1 MKKIFVSLLM
11 AMPLV
16 ASAQTSF
23 TVESNGK
30 KYAFPL
36 EGTTITVTDDKITLP
51 AEAPVYKSNLK
62 SVSLFGMATSFQL
75 KGMSLIADY
84 MWAGK
89 LMPKANNTFK
99 FQATTNTGSDLYFGP
114 EGDANAP
121 IAVSGTATKG
131 STKFYTIE
139 SGYQQDSVLVV
150 FNERTAQY
158 SVMGL
163 VKEAPYY
170 TIDFEGSKW
179 SALIDTPEYGGPL
192 LYGADGGGFYT
203 EEGVYEWTD
212 EATSLHSKLN
222 NAYGS
227 WAYWSGGAAVSNY
240 HCDIANGSSNTQ
252 LSLPTE
258 TPAHSGDNFIVT
270 YGYSD
275 GSQFATDSRPVF
287 DFQDGVARQVK
298 GLWITNNSYFLHSL
312 TQGDGFNQSA
322 TDDTFIDVT
331 FEGFDAAGISQGMVK
346 YRIQDGKKA
355 LTDWAYVDLSSL
367 GKINTLIINYEFSK
381 DQDNGYGFAAPAY
394 LVIDDIEIYK

>member
-11 AMPLV
+11 VMPLA
-16 ASAQTSF
+16 ASAQSVF
-23 TVESNGK
+23 TVESNGQ
-30 KYAFPL
+30 KYSFPL
-36 EGTTITVTDDKITLP
+36 ESTTITVTDDEPTQP
-51 AEAPVYKSNLK
+51 AQAPVYKSNLK
-62 SVSLFGMATSFQL
+62 GVSLFGKATTFQF

-89 LMPKANNTFK
+89 LMPKADDTFK
-99 FQATTNTGSDLYFGP
+99 FLATTNTGSDLYFGP

-170 TIDFEGSKW
+170 MIDFEGSKW

-192 LYGADGGGFYT
+192 LYGKGQGFPT
-203 EEGVYEWTD
+203 DEGVYEWTD
-212 EATSLHSKLN
+212 EVTSLHSKLN
-222 NAYGS
+222 NAWGS

-240 HCDIANGSSNTQ
+240 HCDIANGGSNTQ

-275 GSQFATDSRPVF
+275 GSKFATDSRPVF

-331 FEGFDAAGISQGMVK
+331 FEGFDAVGISQGMVK

-367 GKINTLIINYEFSK
+367 GKINTLKINYEFSK

>member
-1 MKKIFVSLLM
+1 M
-11 AMPLV
+11 AIPLV

-203 EEGVYEWTD
+203 DEGVYEWTD
-212 EATSLHSKLN
+212 EVTSLHSKLN

-367 GKINTLIINYEFSK
+367 GKINTLKINYEFSK

>member
-179 SALIDTPEYGGPL
+179 SALIDSPEYGGPL
-192 LYGADGGGFYT
+192 LYGADGSGFYT
-203 EEGVYEWTD
+203 DEGVYEWTD

-240 HCDIANGSSNTQ
+240 HCDIANGGSNTQ

-312 TQGDGFNQSA
+312 IQGDSFNQSA

-367 GKINTLIINYEFSK
+367 GKINTLKINYEFSK

>member
-62 SVSLFGMATSFQL
+62 SVSLFGMATSLQF

-179 SALIDTPEYGGPL
+179 SALIDKPEYGGPL
-192 LYGADGGGFYT
+192 LYGKGEGFPT
-203 EEGVYEWTD
+203 DEGVYEWTD
-212 EATSLHSKLN
+212 EATYLHSKLN

-252 LSLPTE
+252 LSLPTK

-367 GKINTLIINYEFSK
+367 GKINTLKINYEFSK

>member
-11 AMPLV
+11 VMPLA

-203 EEGVYEWTD
+203 DEGVYEWTD

-240 HCDIANGSSNTQ
+240 HCDIANGGPNTQ

-258 TPAHSGDNFIVT
+258 TPAHSGDNFMVT

-275 GSQFATDSRPVF
+275 GSKFATDSRPVF

-312 TQGDGFNQSA
+312 TQGDSFNQSA

-367 GKINTLIINYEFSK
+367 GKINTLKINYEFSK

>member
-23 TVESNGK
+23 TVESNGQ
-30 KYAFPL
+30 KYSFPL
-36 EGTTITVTDDKITLP
+36 ESTTITVTDDEPTQP
-51 AEAPVYKSNLK
+51 AQAPVYKSNLK
-62 SVSLFGMATSFQL
+62 SVSLFGMATSLQF

-131 STKFYTIE
+131 STKFYTFE

-163 VKEAPYY
+163 VKEAPYC

-192 LYGADGGGFYT
+192 LYGADGGGFSKD
-203 EEGVYEWTD
+203 EGIYEWTD

-222 NAYGS
+222 NAWGS

-240 HCDIANGSSNTQ
+240 HCDIANGGPKTQ

-312 TQGDGFNQSA
+312 TQGDSFNQSA

-367 GKINTLIINYEFSK
+367 GKINTLKINYEFSK

>member
-203 EEGVYEWTD
+203 DEGVYEWTD
-212 EATSLHSKLN
+212 EVTSLHSKLN

-275 GSQFATDSRPVF
+275 GSPFATDSRPVF

-367 GKINTLIINYEFSK
+367 GKINTLKINYEFSK

>member
-62 SVSLFGMATSFQL
+62 SVSLFGMATSFQFN
-75 KGMSLIADY
+75 GMSLIADY

-99 FQATTNTGSDLYFGP
+99 FQATSNTGSDLYFGP

-131 STKFYTIE
+131 STKFYTFE
-139 SGYQQDSVLVV
+139 SGYQQDSVLVI

-179 SALIDTPEYGGPL
+179 SALIDSPEYGGPL
-192 LYGADGGGFYT
+192 LYGADGSGFYT
-203 EEGVYEWTD
+203 DEGVYEWTD

-240 HCDIANGSSNTQ
+240 HCDIANGGPNTQ

-270 YGYSD
+270 YGYND
-275 GSQFATDSRPVF
+275 GSQYATDSRPIF
-287 DFQDGVARQVK
+287 DFQDGVARQIK
-298 GLWITNNSYFLHSL
+298 GLWITNNSYFLHSVSF
-312 TQGDGFNQSA
+312 GDGLNQPAS
-322 TDDTFIDVT
+322 DDTFIDVT
-331 FEGFDAAGISQGMVK
+331 FEGFDASGISQGMVK

-367 GKINTLIINYEFSK
+367 GKINTLKINYEFSK

>member
-114 EGDANAP
+114 EGAANAP

-150 FNERTAQY
+150 FYERTAQY

-203 EEGVYEWTD
+203 DEGVYEWTD

-367 GKINTLIINYEFSK
+367 GKINTLKINYEFSK

>member
-62 SVSLFGMATSFQL
+62 SVSLFGMATSFQF

-179 SALIDTPEYGGPL
+179 SALIDTPEYGGQL
-192 LYGADGGGFYT
+192 LYGADGVGFSKD
-203 EEGVYEWTD
+203 EGVYEWTD
-212 EATSLHSKLN
+212 EVTSLHSKLN
-222 NAYGS
+222 NAWGS
-227 WAYWSGGAAVSNY
+227 WTYGSGGAAVSNY
-240 HCDIANGSSNTQ
+240 HCDIANGGSNTQ

-275 GSQFATDSRPVF
+275 GSQFATDFRPVF

-312 TQGDGFNQSA
+312 TQGDSFNQSA

-367 GKINTLIINYEFSK
+367 GKINTLKINYEFSK

>member
-62 SVSLFGMATSFQL
+62 SVSLFGMETSLQF

-203 EEGVYEWTD
+203 DEGVYEWTD

-240 HCDIANGSSNTQ
+240 HCDIANGGSNTQ

-258 TPAHSGDNFIVT
+258 TPAHSGDNFLVT

-367 GKINTLIINYEFSK
+367 GKINTLKINYEFSK

>member
-203 EEGVYEWTD
+203 DEGVYEWTD
-212 EATSLHSKLN
+212 EVTSLHSKLN

-355 LTDWAYVDLSSL
+355 LTDWAYVNLSSL
-367 GKINTLIINYEFSK
+367 GKINTLKINYEFSK

>member
-11 AMPLV
+11 VMPLA
-16 ASAQTSF
+16 ASAQSVF
-23 TVESNGK
+23 TVESNGQ
-30 KYAFPL
+30 KYSFPL
-36 EGTTITVTDDKITLP
+36 ESTTITVTDDEPTQP
-51 AEAPVYKSNLK
+51 AQAPVYKSNLK
-62 SVSLFGMATSFQL
+62 GVSLFGKATTFPF

-89 LMPKANNTFK
+89 LMPKADDTFK
-99 FQATTNTGSDLYFGP
+99 FLATTNTGSDLYFGP

-170 TIDFEGSKW
+170 MIDFEGSKW

-192 LYGADGGGFYT
+192 LYGKGEGFPT
-203 EEGVYEWTD
+203 DEGVYEWTD
-212 EATSLHSKLN
+212 EVTSLHSKLN
-222 NAYGS
+222 NAYDS

-240 HCDIANGSSNTQ
+240 HCDIANGGPNTQ

-367 GKINTLIINYEFSK
+367 GKINTLKINYEFSK

>member
-16 ASAQTSF
+16 ASAQSVF
-23 TVESNGK
+23 TVESNGA
-30 KYAFPL
+30 KYSFPL

-203 EEGVYEWTD
+203 DEGVYEWTD

-312 TQGDGFNQSA
+312 TQGDSFNQSA

-367 GKINTLIINYEFSK
+367 GKINTLKINYEFSK

>member
-11 AMPLV
+11 VMPLA
-16 ASAQTSF
+16 ASAQSVF
-23 TVESNGK
+23 TVESNGQ
-30 KYAFPL
+30 KYSFPL
-36 EGTTITVTDDKITLP
+36 ESTTITVTDDEPTQP
-51 AEAPVYKSNLK
+51 AQAPVYKSNLK
-62 SVSLFGMATSFQL
+62 GVSLFGKATTFQF

-89 LMPKANNTFK
+89 LMPKADDTFK

-131 STKFYTIE
+131 STKLYTIE

-158 SVMGL
+158 CVMGL

-203 EEGVYEWTD
+203 DEGVYEWTD

-240 HCDIANGSSNTQ
+240 HCDIANGGSNTQ

-331 FEGFDAAGISQGMVK
+331 IEGFDAAGISQGMVK

-367 GKINTLIINYEFSK
+367 GKINTLKINYEFSK

>member
-1 MKKIFVSLLM
+1 MKKYFYLL
-11 AMPLV
+11 ALV
-16 ASAQTSF
+16 CSVGFF
-23 TVESNGK
+23 TACS
-30 KYAFPL
+30 
-36 EGTTITVTDDKITLP
+36 DDDEP
-51 AEAPVYKSNLK
+51 EAPKYDV
-62 SVSLFGMATSFQL
+62 
-75 KGMSLIADY
+75 
-84 MWAGK
+84 
-89 LMPKANNTFK
+89 
-99 FQATTNTGSDLYFGP
+99 
-114 EGDANAP
+114 
-121 IAVSGTATKG
+121 
-131 STKFYTIE
+131 
-139 SGYQQDSVLVV
+139 
-150 FNERTAQY
+150 
-158 SVMGL
+158 
-163 VKEAPYY
+163 
-170 TIDFEGSKW
+170 IDFEGSKW

-192 LYGADGGGFYT
+192 LYGAHGGGFST
-203 EEGVYEWTD
+203 DEGVYEWTD

-222 NAYGS
+222 YAYGS

-240 HCDIANGSSNTQ
+240 HCDIANGGSNTQ

-367 GKINTLIINYEFSK
+367 GKINTLKINYEFFK

>member
-11 AMPLV
+11 VMPLA
-16 ASAQTSF
+16 ASAQSVF
-23 TVESNGK
+23 TVESNGQ
-30 KYAFPL
+30 KYSFPL
-36 EGTTITVTDDKITLP
+36 ESTTITVTDDEPTQP
-51 AEAPVYKSNLK
+51 AQAPVYKSNLK
-62 SVSLFGMATSFQL
+62 GVSLFGKATTFQF

-89 LMPKANNTFK
+89 LMPKADDTFK
-99 FQATTNTGSDLYFGP
+99 FLATTNTGSDLYFGP
-114 EGDANAP
+114 EGDANVP

-192 LYGADGGGFYT
+192 LYGKGEGFPT
-203 EEGVYEWTD
+203 DEGVYEWTD

-367 GKINTLIINYEFSK
+367 GKINTLKINYEFSK

>member
-11 AMPLV
+11 VMPLA
-16 ASAQTSF
+16 ASAQSVF
-23 TVESNGK
+23 TVESNGQ
-30 KYAFPL
+30 KYSFPL
-36 EGTTITVTDDKITLP
+36 ESTTITVTDDEPTQP
-51 AEAPVYKSNLK
+51 AQAPVYKSNLK
-62 SVSLFGMATSFQL
+62 GVSLFGKATTFQF

-89 LMPKANNTFK
+89 LMPKADDTFK
-99 FQATTNTGSDLYFGP
+99 FLATTNTGSDLYFGP

-170 TIDFEGSKW
+170 MIDFEGSKW
-179 SALIDTPEYGGPL
+179 SALIDTPEYGGSL
-192 LYGADGGGFYT
+192 LYGKGEGFPT
-203 EEGVYEWTD
+203 DEGVYEWTD

-222 NAYGS
+222 NAWGS

-240 HCDIANGSSNTQ
+240 HCDIANGGPNTQ

-312 TQGDGFNQSA
+312 TQGDSFNQSA

-367 GKINTLIINYEFSK
+367 GKINTLKINYEFSK

>member
-1 MKKIFVSLLM
+1 M

-192 LYGADGGGFYT
+192 LYGADGGGFSKD
-203 EEGVYEWTD
+203 EGVYEWTD
-212 EATSLHSKLN
+212 EVTSLHSKLN

-240 HCDIANGSSNTQ
+240 HCDIANGGPNTQ

-312 TQGDGFNQSA
+312 TQGDSFNQSA

-367 GKINTLIINYEFSK
+367 GKINTLKINYEFSK

>member
-36 EGTTITVTDDKITLP
+36 ESTTITITDDKITLP

-131 STKFYTIE
+131 STKSYTIE

-192 LYGADGGGFYT
+192 LYGADGSGFYT
-203 EEGVYEWTD
+203 DEGVYEWTD

-240 HCDIANGSSNTQ
+240 HCDIANGGSNTQ

-312 TQGDGFNQSA
+312 TQGDSFNQSA

-367 GKINTLIINYEFSK
+367 GKINTLKINYEFSK

>member
-36 EGTTITVTDDKITLP
+36 EGTTITITDDKITLP

-131 STKFYTIE
+131 STKFYTFE
-139 SGYQQDSVLVV
+139 SGYQQDSVLVI

-158 SVMGL
+158 CVMGL

-179 SALIDTPEYGGPL
+179 SALIDSPEYGGPL
-192 LYGADGGGFYT
+192 LYGADGSGFYT
-203 EEGVYEWTD
+203 DEGVYEWTD

-240 HCDIANGSSNTQ
+240 HCDIANGGSNTQ

-312 TQGDGFNQSA
+312 IQGDSFNQSA

-367 GKINTLIINYEFSK
+367 GKINTLKINYEFSK

>member
-203 EEGVYEWTD
+203 DEGVYEWTD
-212 EATSLHSKLN
+212 EVTSLHSKLN

-240 HCDIANGSSNTQ
+240 HCDIADGGSNTQ

-367 GKINTLIINYEFSK
+367 GKINTLKINYEFSK

>member
-203 EEGVYEWTD
+203 DEGVYEWTD
-212 EATSLHSKLN
+212 EVTSLHSKLN

-298 GLWITNNSYFLHSL
+298 GMWITDNSYFLHSL
-312 TQGDGFNQSA
+312 TQGDSFNKAA

-331 FEGFDAAGISQGMVK
+331 FEGFDAAGISQGIVK
-346 YRIQDGKKA
+346 YRIQDGKKS

-367 GKINTLIINYEFSK
+367 GKINTLKINYEFSK
-381 DQDNGYGFAAPAY
+381 DQDNGAGFAAPAY

>member
-16 ASAQTSF
+16 ASAQSVF
-23 TVESNGK
+23 TVESNGQ
-30 KYAFPL
+30 KYSFPL
-36 EGTTITVTDDKITLP
+36 ESTTITVTDDKITLP

-203 EEGVYEWTD
+203 DEGVYEWTD

-240 HCDIANGSSNTQ
+240 HCDIANGSSKTQ

-367 GKINTLIINYEFSK
+367 GKINTLKINYEFSK

>member
-62 SVSLFGMATSFQL
+62 SVSLFGMATSLQF

-192 LYGADGGGFYT
+192 LYGKGEGFPT
-203 EEGVYEWTD
+203 DEGVYEWTD

-222 NAYGS
+222 NAWGS
-227 WAYWSGGAAVSNY
+227 WAYWSGGAAVSHY
-240 HCDIANGSSNTQ
+240 HCDIANGGPNTQ

-312 TQGDGFNQSA
+312 TQGDSFNQSA

-367 GKINTLIINYEFSK
+367 GKINTLKINYEFSK

>member
-11 AMPLV
+11 VMPLA
-16 ASAQTSF
+16 ASAQSVF
-23 TVESNGK
+23 TVESNGQ
-30 KYAFPL
+30 KYSFPL
-36 EGTTITVTDDKITLP
+36 ESTTITVTDDEPTQP
-51 AEAPVYKSNLK
+51 AQAPVYKSNLK
-62 SVSLFGMATSFQL
+62 GVSLFGKATTFQF

-89 LMPKANNTFK
+89 LMPKADDTFK
-99 FQATTNTGSDLYFGP
+99 FLATTNTGSDLYFGP

-170 TIDFEGSKW
+170 MIDFEGSKW

-192 LYGADGGGFYT
+192 LYGKGEGFPT
-203 EEGVYEWTD
+203 DEGVYEWTD
-212 EATSLHSKLN
+212 EVTSLHSKLN
-222 NAYGS
+222 NAWGS

-240 HCDIANGSSNTQ
+240 HCDIANGGPNTQ

-275 GSQFATDSRPVF
+275 GSKFATDSRPVF

-312 TQGDGFNQSA
+312 TQGDSFNQSA

-367 GKINTLIINYEFSK
+367 GKINTLKINYEFSK

>member
-16 ASAQTSF
+16 ASAQSVF
-23 TVESNGK
+23 TVESNGQ
-30 KYAFPL
+30 KYSFPL
-36 EGTTITVTDDKITLP
+36 ESTTITVTDDEPTQP
-51 AEAPVYKSNLK
+51 AQAPVYKSNLK
-62 SVSLFGMATSFQL
+62 GVSLFGKAATFQF

-89 LMPKANNTFK
+89 LMPKADDTFK
-99 FQATTNTGSDLYFGP
+99 FQETTNTGSDLYFGP

-131 STKFYTIE
+131 STKFYTFE
-139 SGYQQDSVLVV
+139 SGYQQDSVLVI

-179 SALIDTPEYGGPL
+179 SALIDSPEYGGPL
-192 LYGADGGGFYT
+192 LYGADGSGFYT
-203 EEGVYEWTD
+203 DEGVYEWTD

-240 HCDIANGSSNTQ
+240 HCDIANGGPNTQ

-312 TQGDGFNQSA
+312 TQGDSFNQSA

-331 FEGFDAAGISQGMVK
+331 FEGFDAVGISQGMVK

-367 GKINTLIINYEFSK
+367 GKINTLKINYEFSK

>member
-23 TVESNGK
+23 TVKSNGK

-203 EEGVYEWTD
+203 DEGVYEWTD
-212 EATSLHSKLN
+212 EVTSLHSKLN

-367 GKINTLIINYEFSK
+367 GKINTLKINYEFSK

>member
-1 MKKIFVSLLM
+1 M

-23 TVESNGK
+23 TIESNGK

-203 EEGVYEWTD
+203 DEGVYEWTD

-240 HCDIANGSSNTQ
+240 HCDIANGGPNTQ

-275 GSQFATDSRPVF
+275 GSKFATDSRPVF

-312 TQGDGFNQSA
+312 TQGDSFNQSA
-322 TDDTFIDVT
+322 TDDTFIDET

-367 GKINTLIINYEFSK
+367 GKINTLKINYEFSK

>member
-170 TIDFEGSKW
+170 TINFEGSKW

-203 EEGVYEWTD
+203 DEGVYEWTD
-212 EATSLHSKLN
+212 EVTSLHSKLN

-240 HCDIANGSSNTQ
+240 HCDIADGGSNTQ

-367 GKINTLIINYEFSK
+367 GKINTLKINYEFSK

>member
-203 EEGVYEWTD
+203 DEGVYEWTD

-240 HCDIANGSSNTQ
+240 HCDIANGSSKTQ

-367 GKINTLIINYEFSK
+367 GKINTLKINYEFSK

>member
-1 MKKIFVSLLM
+1 M

-16 ASAQTSF
+16 ASAQSVF
-23 TVESNGK
+23 TVESNGA
-30 KYAFPL
+30 KYSFPL

-203 EEGVYEWTD
+203 DEGVYEWTD

-312 TQGDGFNQSA
+312 TQGDSFNQSA

-367 GKINTLIINYEFSK
+367 GKINTLKINYEFSK

>member
-16 ASAQTSF
+16 ASAQSVF
-23 TVESNGK
+23 TVESNGQ
-30 KYAFPL
+30 KYSFPL
-36 EGTTITVTDDKITLP
+36 ESTTITVTDDEPTQP
-51 AEAPVYKSNLK
+51 AQAPVYKSNLK
-62 SVSLFGMATSFQL
+62 GVSLFGKATTVQF

-89 LMPKANNTFK
+89 LMPKADDTFK

-114 EGDANAP
+114 EGDADAP

-163 VKEAPYY
+163 VKEAPYC

-192 LYGADGGGFYT
+192 LYGADGGGFSKD
-203 EEGVYEWTD
+203 EGVYEWTD

-222 NAYGS
+222 NAWGS

-240 HCDIANGSSNTQ
+240 HCDIANGGPNTQ

-275 GSQFATDSRPVF
+275 GSKFATDSRPVF

-298 GLWITNNSYFLHSL
+298 GMWITNNSYFLHSL
-312 TQGDGFNQSA
+312 TQGDSFNQSA

-367 GKINTLIINYEFSK
+367 GKINTLKINYEFSK

>member
-11 AMPLV
+11 AIPLV

-203 EEGVYEWTD
+203 DEGVYEWTD
-212 EATSLHSKLN
+212 EVTSLHSKLN

-275 GSQFATDSRPVF
+275 GSKFATDSRPVF

-367 GKINTLIINYEFSK
+367 GKINTLKINYEFSK

>member
-11 AMPLV
+11 VMPLA
-16 ASAQTSF
+16 ASAQSVF
-23 TVESNGK
+23 TVESNGQ
-30 KYAFPL
+30 KYSFPL
-36 EGTTITVTDDKITLP
+36 ESTTITVTDDEPTQP
-51 AEAPVYKSNLK
+51 AQAPVYKSNLK
-62 SVSLFGMATSFQL
+62 GVSLFGKATTFQF
-75 KGMSLIADY
+75 KSMSLIADY

-89 LMPKANNTFK
+89 LMPKADDTFK
-99 FQATTNTGSDLYFGP
+99 FLATTNTGSDLYFGP

-170 TIDFEGSKW
+170 MIDFEGSKW

-192 LYGADGGGFYT
+192 LYGKGEGFPT
-203 EEGVYEWTD
+203 DEGVYEWTD

-222 NAYGS
+222 NAWGS

-240 HCDIANGSSNTQ
+240 HCDIANGGPNTQ
-252 LSLPTE
+252 LSLPKE

-312 TQGDGFNQSA
+312 TQGDSFNQSA

-355 LTDWAYVDLSSL
+355 LTVWAYVDLSSL
-367 GKINTLIINYEFSK
+367 GKINTLKINYEFSK

>member
-1 MKKIFVSLLM
+1 MV
-11 AMPLV
+11 MPLA
-16 ASAQTSF
+16 ASAQSVF
-23 TVESNGK
+23 TVESNGQ
-30 KYAFPL
+30 KYSFPL
-36 EGTTITVTDDKITLP
+36 ESTTITVTDDEPTQP
-51 AEAPVYKSNLK
+51 AQAPVYKSNLK
-62 SVSLFGMATSFQL
+62 GVSLFGKATTFQF

-89 LMPKANNTFK
+89 LMPKADDTFK

-114 EGDANAP
+114 EGDADAP

-170 TIDFEGSKW
+170 MIDFEGSKW

-192 LYGADGGGFYT
+192 LYGKGEGFPT
-203 EEGVYEWTD
+203 DEGVYEWTD
-212 EATSLHSKLN
+212 EVTSLHSKLN
-222 NAYGS
+222 NAWGS

-240 HCDIANGSSNTQ
+240 HCDIANGGPNTQ

-275 GSQFATDSRPVF
+275 GSKFATDSRPVF

-367 GKINTLIINYEFSK
+367 GKINTLKINYEFSK
-381 DQDNGYGFAAPAY
+381 DQVNGYGFAAPAY